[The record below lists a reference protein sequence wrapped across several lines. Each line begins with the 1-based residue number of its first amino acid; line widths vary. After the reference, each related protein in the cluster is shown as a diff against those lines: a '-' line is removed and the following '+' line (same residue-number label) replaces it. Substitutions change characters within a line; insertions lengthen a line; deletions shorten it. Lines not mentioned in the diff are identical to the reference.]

1 MTTLGEMGQ
10 LALPEGEWVV
20 VPSWLDVESL
30 GHIGLHID
38 EHLSLGLGLLS
49 LSACLLLLHGAGSL
63 VQFLFLLL
71 LEILLILI
79 INVDF

>member
-1 MTTLGEMGQ
+1 MGQ

-20 VPSWLDVESL
+20 VPCWLDVESL

-49 LSACLLLLHGAGSL
+49 LSSCLLLLHGARSL
-63 VQFLFLLL
+63 IQFLFLFL